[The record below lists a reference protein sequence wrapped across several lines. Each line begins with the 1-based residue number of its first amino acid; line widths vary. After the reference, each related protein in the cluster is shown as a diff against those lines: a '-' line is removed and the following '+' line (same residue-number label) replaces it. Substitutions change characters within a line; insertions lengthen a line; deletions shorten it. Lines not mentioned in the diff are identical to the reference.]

1 VKLILTGDG
10 WAGNLHRRLRPAR
23 AGGVLF
29 LTLYHFFMKQFFIG
43 LLTLLVSTLS
53 CGQVIREAGDT
64 TSLAQDLRAAY
75 STLNTSR
82 LATGILMDRIPAVW
96 GPHNYDGSAGAA
108 TNTYSNW
115 QSSTGNITRPRPTR
129 PDYPRWPACGRP
141 SAAG

>member
-1 VKLILTGDG
+1 
-10 WAGNLHRRLRPAR
+10 
-23 AGGVLF
+23 
-29 LTLYHFFMKQFFIG
+29 MKQFFIG
-43 LLTLLVSTLS
+43 LLALLVSTLS
-53 CGQVIREAGDT
+53 YGQVIREAGDT

-82 LATGILMDRIPAVW
+82 LATGILMDRIPAVS

-115 QSSTGNITRPRPTR
+115 QQQYWEYYQAAPN